1 MTTDLTLRPI
11 AHIRSVFPSKFGIP
25 RQSGLTE
32 ELRSEIIFEEEFRSP
47 EALRGLSG
55 FSHLWIIWGFSE
67 NVESGWSP
75 TVRPPRLGGNQR
87 MGVFATRS
95 PFRPNPLGLSSVKI
109 EAIRTDPRSGTVIS
123 VWGADL
129 MDGTPIYDIKPYIP
143 ADCHPDAVCGFAD
156 HTQGHRLSVTI
167 APQLLARIPQTLQ
180 DGLYSI
186 LAQDPRPSYQED
198 PMRIYGFGFADFEVR
213 FRVAGKDLEV
223 VEII

>member
-32 ELRSEIIFEEEFRSP
+32 TLRSEIVFEEAFRSP
-47 EALRGLSG
+47 QALRGLSD

-75 TVRPPRLGGNQR
+75 TVRPPRLVGNQR

>member
-1 MTTDLTLRPI
+1 
-11 AHIRSVFPSKFGIP
+11 
-25 RQSGLTE
+25 
-32 ELRSEIIFEEEFRSP
+32 
-47 EALRGLSG
+47 
-55 FSHLWIIWGFSE
+55 
-67 NVESGWSP
+67 
-75 TVRPPRLGGNQR
+75 
-87 MGVFATRS
+87 
-95 PFRPNPLGLSSVKI
+95 
-109 EAIRTDPRSGTVIS
+109 
-123 VWGADL
+123 

-143 ADCHPDAVCGFAD
+143 ADWHTDAVCGFAD